1 MPSLATEVRRRL
13 RWVVPQLLAFG
24 LVAYFG
30 YHLLQGDRGL
40 RAYLRLEDQIA
51 QSRVAAAV
59 LRDELRTE
67 ARRVRAL
74 SSGSLD
80 PDLLEERAQA
90 VLGFLR
96 PDERVILLPPIP
108 VTN

>member
-13 RWVVPQLLAFG
+13 RWVIPQLLAFG

-51 QSRVAAAV
+51 EARVSAAV
-59 LRDELRTE
+59 LHDEVQTE
-67 ARRVRAL
+67 GRRVKAL

-90 VLGFLR
+90 VLGYLK
-96 PDERVILLPPIP
+96 PDERVILVSPAPSA
-108 VTN
+108 N

>member
-40 RAYLRLEDQIA
+40 RAYLRLGDEIA
-51 QSRVAAAV
+51 QARATAAV
-59 LRDELRTE
+59 LHGELE
-67 ARRVRAL
+67 VESRRVKAL
-74 SSGSLD
+74 SSRSLD
-80 PDLLEERAQA
+80 PDMLEERAQA
-90 VLGFLR
+90 VLGFLK
-96 PDERVILLPPIP
+96 PEDRVILLPP
-108 VTN
+108 VVN